1 MFKNFRKNLSVRLM
15 NKSDNFIIAARAIKL
30 SNPDDANDDLNH
42 IFNHLVLKALVYEI
56 CSKLLYRNN

>member
-1 MFKNFRKNLSVRLM
+1 M